1 MHTTR
6 LARLKIRA
14 WLSLLGV
21 PIATA
26 GVLSLLPGWF
36 TLPMIGVAAWAL
48 IALLGG
54 STKAMAEPV
63 CWTCSTDLR
72 DHPTTAYGVVC
83 PHCGTVNCFDAGNEV
98 FEPGE
103 CALPVFEE
111 ESAEPSSVSTE
122 ESASR

>member
-1 MHTTR
+1 MRTTR
-6 LARLKIRA
+6 LAKLKVRA
-14 WLSLLGV
+14 WVSMLGV

-54 STKAMAEPV
+54 STRAMAEPV

-72 DHPTTAYGVVC
+72 DHPSTAYGVVC
-83 PHCGTVNCFDAGNEV
+83 PHCGTVNCFDAGDEV

-103 CALPVFEE
+103 YALPVFEE
-111 ESAEPSSVSTE
+111 DGAKDDAGQATG
-122 ESASR
+122 